1 MKTYDDIS
9 PIIDSIWSF
18 IMVYLPVIILAII
31 ILGVIPLIL
40 LIKNSIK
47 RRIRQNQIKK
57 NYFKGYCRDI
67 PCDKN
72 ILKIYY
78 ISIKND
84 IIANKYNIINT
95 YILKWY
101 YQKNIIIKNKN
112 TIIFKQ
118 QPQDELDEK
127 LYNLLKISS
136 KNDVLSFSKLRK
148 YMKKNYEE
156 FELWYKIFW
165 MNIETRYNNSIT
177 DDEISQVVGLKEFVK
192 NFAYLDSKEIQ
203 DIHIWEAYL
212 LCASIFGLTKKITNQ
227 TKDFNLFQMAM
238 MNPYMQNES
247 DYNIIKWLMNKASV
261 LIDYYFDSDSESK
274 Y

>member
-1 MKTYDDIS
+1 MKISDDIS
-9 PIIDSIWSF
+9 TITNSILSF
-18 IMVYLPVIILAII
+18 IMAPSPVIILAII

-47 RRIRQNQIKK
+47 RKIKQNKIKE
-57 NYFKGYCRDI
+57 NYFKEYCRDI

-78 ISIKND
+78 ISVKND
-84 IIANKYNIINT
+84 IIENKYNIINT

-101 YQKNIIIKNKN
+101 YQKNIIIKNGN

-118 QPQDELDEK
+118 QPQNELDEK
-127 LYNLLKISS
+127 LYNLLKIPS
-136 KNDVLSFSKLRK
+136 KNDILPFSKLRK

-165 MNIETRYNNSIT
+165 MDIEAKYYDLVTNE
-177 DDEISQVVGLKEFVK
+177 EISQVIGSKEFIK
-192 NFAYLDSKEIQ
+192 NFGYLDSKEIQ

-212 LCASIFGLTKKITNQ
+212 LCASIFGLTKKISNQ
-227 TKDFNLFQMAM
+227 TKDFNLFQIAM
-238 MNPYMQNES
+238 INPYMQNQS
-247 DYNIIKWLMNKASV
+247 DYNIIKWLMNKASI
-261 LIDYYFDSDSESK
+261 LIDYYFDSNKQSK